1 VAHPRTA
8 PARGSGRR
16 VKFGGVDLTAQIAK
30 ADDGRSIM
38 FAEWG
43 DPEGKP
49 VFALHGT
56 PGCRLNRHPNE
67 ALVRSTGVRVIT
79 YDRPGYGG
87 SDRLRGRI
95 VADCVG
101 DVGAIAD
108 TLGLDQFA
116 VWGGSGGGPHALAVA
131 ALLADRVTRAICDVG
146 VAPYDAMGDDW
157 FTGMDPENVKEFG
170 WALEGEDRLV
180 VEHERLDKELRQM
193 VSVDPSRILEDFDLP
208 PSDKAV
214 LARED
219 FGRVLRETVFEQT
232 RNGVWG
238 WVDDDI
244 AFTLPWGFDPS
255 TITVPTQVRYGT
267 SDVLV
272 PPSHGEWIARTVPGA
287 VVKLNELGHL
297 GDPDVDLVDRHA
309 WLTGPSA

>member
-1 VAHPRTA
+1 
-8 PARGSGRR
+8 
-16 VKFGGVDLTAQIAK
+16 
-30 ADDGRSIM
+30 M

-43 DPEGKP
+43 DLDGKP

-56 PGCRLNRHPNE
+56 PGCRLNRHPNDE
-67 ALVRSTGVRVIT
+67 LVRSTGVRVVT
-79 YDRPGYGG
+79 YDRAGYGG
-87 SDRLRGRI
+87 SDRHGGRI

-101 DVGAIAD
+101 DVTAIAD
-108 TLGLDQFA
+108 ALGIGRFA

-131 ALLADRVTRAICDVG
+131 ALLDDRVTRAICDVG
-146 VAPYDAMGDDW
+146 VAPYEALGEEW
-157 FTGMDPENVKEFG
+157 YAGMDPENVKEFG
-170 WALEGEDRLV
+170 WALEGEDRLRT
-180 VEHERLDKELRQM
+180 ELEREDKQIRHM
-193 VSVDPSRILEDFDLP
+193 VSVDPSKILDQCDLP
-208 PSDKAV
+208 ESDRAV

-219 FGRVLRETVFEQT
+219 FGQVLRETIVEQT

-244 AFTLPWGFDPS
+244 AFTRPWGFDPA

-272 PPSHGEWIARTVPGA
+272 PPGHGKWIAQTVPGA
-287 VVKLNELGHL
+287 MVKLNELGHM

-309 WLTGPSA
+309 WLTAS